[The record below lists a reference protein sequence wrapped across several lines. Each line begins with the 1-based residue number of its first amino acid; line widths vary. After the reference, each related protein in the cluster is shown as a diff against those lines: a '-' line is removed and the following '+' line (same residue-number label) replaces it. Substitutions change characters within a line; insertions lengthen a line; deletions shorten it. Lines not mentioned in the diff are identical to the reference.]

1 MAIALE
7 RTHGEIVDFRNGP
20 KRDQRHCI
28 IAEKSP
34 HTWGALTNT
43 ADLEERVWA
52 RPYELTHSRI
62 KRKQLLRPANTFER
76 VAPER
81 N

>member
-20 KRDQRHCI
+20 KRDQRHCRKKP
-28 IAEKSP
+28 AYM
-34 HTWGALTNT
+34 GALTNT

>member
-20 KRDQRHCI
+20 KRDQRHCRKKPAYI
-28 IAEKSP
+28 G
-34 HTWGALTNT
+34 GADKYGRSGRASLGS
-43 ADLEERVWA
+43 
-52 RPYELTHSRI
+52 PYELTHSRI
-62 KRKQLLRPANTFER
+62 ERKQLLRPANTFER

>member
-7 RTHGEIVDFRNGP
+7 RTHGRLSTSATGQKETNG
-20 KRDQRHCI
+20 